1 MTVTA
6 CTVKKPAATKITVK
20 AFNRLSDGDAAQA
33 LQRCCVSRAWI
44 AGVLRDR
51 PYADLAS
58 LKKNADAVWSTLAT
72 ADYLEAF
79 EGHPKIG
86 DVNSLKAKYAD
97 SGDLAAHE
105 QSGVAD
111 ADAAVIERL
120 AEGNRL
126 YEQRFGYIFI
136 VCATGKS
143 ALAMCELLEARLAND
158 PDTEILVAA
167 EEQRKILQIRLEQW
181 Q

>member
-1 MTVTA
+1 MTLDE
-6 CTVKKPAATKITVK
+6 
-20 AFNRLSDGDAAQA
+20 FNSFDADAASQA
-33 LQRCCVSRAWI
+33 LQRCCVSKRWI
-44 AGVLRDR
+44 AAMVSSR
-51 PYADLAS
+51 PYADA
-58 LKKNADAVWSTLAT
+58 NALRNAADSVWSDLGAD
-72 ADYLEAF
+72 DYLEAF

-86 DVNSLKAKYAD
+86 DVNSLAAKYAN

-105 QSGVAD
+105 QSSVAE
-111 ADAAVIERL
+111 ATQAVIERL
-120 AEGNRL
+120 AAGNKR

-143 ALAMCELLEARLAND
+143 AMEMCELLEARLHND
-158 PDTEILVAA
+158 PEEELHVAA